1 MDEIDRKILN
11 ILQMDFPLAPA
22 PFDEIGR
29 QVGLAPAE
37 VIERV
42 RCLKDSGVIRQISAI
57 FDSQSLGYTGSLVAA
72 KVDPEKL
79 DAVAAIVNRSPEVT
93 HNYARDH
100 EYNLWFTVT
109 VPPGRQ
115 VEEEVARIASEA
127 GIENYL
133 VLPALQVFKISFQL
147 DMTGDTSDTAAQLS
161 DEDLAPA
168 PVKATP
174 SAQDIALVRAL
185 QKDLP
190 LTEHPFAGAAVSL
203 GISEDQLVR
212 AAQELQARG
221 LMRRFAAVLRHR
233 HAGYSANGMGV
244 WIVPEG
250 EVERAGRIMAS
261 FREVSHCYQ
270 RPSYPDWPYNLF
282 TMIHGVSREDCEGVA
297 RRIAEKVGIADYR
310 LLYSLKE
317 YKKVRVKYFEEYT
330 S

>member
-1 MDEIDRKILN
+1 MDDIDRTILN
-11 ILQMDFPLAPA
+11 ILQMDFPLTPA
-22 PFDEIGR
+22 PFDEIGL

-42 RCLKDSGVIRQISAI
+42 KRLKDSGVIRQISAI
-57 FDSQSLGYTGSLVAA
+57 FDSQRLGYTGSLVAA
-72 KVDPEKL
+72 KVDPERL
-79 DAVAAIVNRSPEVT
+79 DATAEIVNRSPEVT

-109 VPPGRQ
+109 VPPAKQ

-127 GIENYL
+127 EIEDYL
-133 VLPALQVFKISFQL
+133 VLPAVRVFKISFQL
-147 DMTGDTSDTAAQLS
+147 DMTGNANDAAAQLS
-161 DEDLAPA
+161 HEDFPPTAMA
-168 PVKATP
+168 AAP
-174 SAQDIALVRAL
+174 SAQDISLIRAL

-190 LTEHPFAGAAVSL
+190 LTQHPFAGAAASL
-203 GISEDQLVR
+203 GVSEDQLVR
-212 AAQELQARG
+212 AAQGLQERG

-233 HAGYSANGMGV
+233 QAGYSANGMGV

-250 EVERAGRIMAS
+250 EVEHAGRIMAS

-282 TMIHGVSREDCEGVA
+282 TMIHGVSREDCEEVA
-297 RRIAEKVGIADYR
+297 RRISEKVDVADNS

-317 YKKVRVKYFEEYT
+317 YKKVRVKYFEE
-330 S
+330 